1 MLRHV
6 GRHLLHPV
14 AVLEHVPQRD
24 RLLQNLV
31 QVLDVADALRAG
43 QAEEL
48 LLQRLAVHAQFI
60 RRERVV
66 ERHGRPV
73 LDGLADGIL
82 VEIALLVLDPN
93 TLTCPCPAPFVN
105 RRAGEAQQR
114 GVGRRAQEVIAQV
127 AARGAVRLVHQD
139 EDVRAS
145 VDILRDLA
153 PTCTVIDTM
162 SPR

>member
-14 AVLEHVPQRD
+14 PILEHVPQCD

-43 QAEEL
+43 QPEEL
-48 LLQRLAVHAQFI
+48 LLQRLAVHPQFI

-82 VEIALLVLDPN
+82 VEVALLVLEPEH
-93 TLTCPCPAPFVN
+93 LERALAL
-105 RRAGEAQQR
+105 RR
-114 GVGRRAQEVIAQV
+114 
-127 AARGAVRLVHQD
+127 
-139 EDVRAS
+139 
-145 VDILRDLA
+145 
-153 PTCTVIDTM
+153 
-162 SPR
+162 